1 MSERQTRRPEGEGVH
16 GPFIRPHPA
25 SVTAGLR
32 VTPEG
37 RSLLPS
43 VPSAPSSLWS
53 FPCHSRRSSGAC
65 GATVRTG
72 KAWRD
77 MTGDQSD
84 RGRQTT

>member
-43 VPSAPSSLWS
+43 VPSAVPAARIGNERNRKVERVDKKRE
-53 FPCHSRRSSGAC
+53 RR
-65 GATVRTG
+65 
-72 KAWRD
+72 
-77 MTGDQSD
+77 
-84 RGRQTT
+84 RGRGQHEREEWWILL